1 MIKNRSFML
10 GLGSG
15 LLAGALLL
23 QLMITAGTAE
33 PSKDQVIKDAERL
46 NLRVT
51 EEADKLLTKEEWA
64 ALKEESIES
73 EPTETDAPT
82 SPAVVPKAVT
92 TPKKAAA
99 PSVPSTPK
107 DSEVKQPDSST
118 TPVSRKTPVASITPE
133 VGSISLRI
141 PNGSNLTKVADLLL
155 KAGVI
160 PDEKAFLRAADK
172 RGVTKIIQYGRYNF
186 GPEESLD
193 SIIDKL
199 TTKK

>member
-73 EPTETDAPT
+73 EPTETDAST

-92 TPKKAAA
+92 TPEKAAD

-107 DSEVKQPDSST
+107 DSVVKQPDSST
-118 TPVSRKTPVASITPE
+118 TPVTPE

-172 RGVTKIIQYGRYNF
+172 RGVTKVIQYGRYNF
-186 GPEESLD
+186 DPEESLD